1 MKKLPID
8 YLRTLG
14 TTVGDVYFPQT
25 TLLLPLDGSNGAT
38 TTSDSSNKNNTVVFH
53 GNAQLSTAQSKFG
66 GSSLLLDGAGDYLQI
81 ANQSYFDFSTNDWT
95 IECWFYL
102 DSSTSETYNTLLDMG
117 NGSASGAGPYW
128 TAVKN
133 DSGTYYIGAA
143 LDTTTAGDWDV
154 LNNLAI
160 SALSANTWHHFAIS
174 RAGSNFKVFL
184 NGTSVAT
191 GTSASAM
198 RDENSAVTIGARA
211 QNTASH
217 YFKGYID
224 DVRITTGVAR
234 YTSNFTPPTSA
245 HLTSAGDANKQIL
258 INSAADGVAIG
269 TGGINQARI
278 AKAWVNFTGTGTVAI
293 MDSYNISS
301 LTDNGTGYYTVSF
314 STAMSNIYYSVVGM
328 GHETTDTAS
337 QDAAVRI
344 YHDSLSNVMQTGLF
358 KLSTGIGPL
367 GGYGSFDHKD
377 AEVVM
382 TQVFGN

>member
-1 MKKLPID
+1 MPFNKPDITQLSA
-8 YLRTLG
+8 LG
-14 TTVGDVYFPQT
+14 STTGDVYFPQT
-25 TLLLPLDGSNGAT
+25 TLLLPFDGSNGAT
-38 TTSDSSNKNNTVVFH
+38 TTSDLSSKNNTVVFY

-66 GSSLLLDGAGDYLQI
+66 GSSLLLDGTGDYLQI

-102 DSSTSETYNTLLDMG
+102 DSSTSGTYNTLLDMG
-117 NGSASGAGPYW
+117 NGSAPGSGPYW

-143 LDTTTAGDWDV
+143 LDSTTAGDWDV

-160 SALSANTWHHFAIS
+160 STLSADTWNHFAIS

-198 RDENSAVTIGARA
+198 RDENSTVKIGARG
-211 QNTASH
+211 QSTANN

-234 YTSNFTPPTSA
+234 YTSNFTPPTTS
-245 HLTSAGDANKQIL
+245 HLTSAGDVNKQII

-278 AKAWVNFTGTGTVAI
+278 AKAWVNFNGIGTVAI
-293 MDSYNISS
+293 RDSYNVSS
-301 LTDNGTGYYTVSF
+301 ITDDAVGYWYVNF
-314 STAMSNIYYSVVGM
+314 STNMSDADYSIGGNSSAVVTQA
-328 GHETTDTAS
+328 HVNTQAWSKQTHRFRCAHFEN
-337 QDAAVRI
+337 QAAVDTTI
-344 YHDSLSNVMQTGLF
+344 MDY
-358 KLSTGIGPL
+358 I
-367 GGYGSFDHKD
+367 
-377 AEVVM
+377 
-382 TQVFGN
+382 VFGN

>member
-1 MKKLPID
+1 MKEFNLSKIKAA
-8 YLRTLG
+8 G

-25 TLLLPLDGSNGAT
+25 TLLLPFNGTNGAT
-38 TTSDSSNKNNTVVFH
+38 TTSDLSSKNNTVVFY

-66 GSSLLLDGAGDYLQI
+66 GSSLLLDGTGDYLQI
-81 ANQSYFDFSTNDWT
+81 ANQSYFDFSTSDWT

-102 DSSTSETYNTLLDMG
+102 DSSTSGTYNTLLDMG

-143 LDTTTAGDWDV
+143 LDSTTAGDWDV

-160 SALSANTWHHFAIS
+160 STLSADTWNHFAIS

-191 GTSASAM
+191 GTSSSAM

-211 QNTASH
+211 QNTASN

-234 YTSNFTPPTSA
+234 YTSAFTAPTTA
-245 HLTSAGDANKQIL
+245 HLTSAGDVNKQI
-258 INSAADGVAIG
+258 IVNSAADGVAVG

-278 AKAWVNFTGTGTVAI
+278 AKAWVNFNGTGTVAI
-293 MDSYNISS
+293 RGSYNVSS
-301 LTDNGTGYYTVSF
+301 ITDNGTGIYTVNF
-314 STAMSNIYYSVVGM
+314 SSNMSDTNYAVSGSIGCDGAASAGWLTNGNNTSSHTVNNTTSSCRVTCNYTTSLLFDPPVLSVNI
-328 GHETTDTAS
+328 
-337 QDAAVRI
+337 
-344 YHDSLSNVMQTGLF
+344 
-358 KLSTGIGPL
+358 
-367 GGYGSFDHKD
+367 
-377 AEVVM
+377 
-382 TQVFGN
+382 FGN

>member
-1 MKKLPID
+1 MSFNAPDINQFKVV
-8 YLRTLG
+8 G
-14 TTVGDVYFPQT
+14 STVGDVYFPQT
-25 TLLLPLDGSNGAT
+25 TLLLPFDGSNGAT
-38 TTSDSSNKNNTVVFH
+38 TTSDLSSKNNTVVFY

-66 GSSLLLDGAGDYLQI
+66 GSSLLLDGTGDYLQI

-102 DSSTSETYNTLLDMG
+102 DSSTSGTYNTLLDMG
-117 NGSASGAGPYW
+117 NGSAPGSGPYW

-143 LDTTTAGDWDV
+143 LDSTTAGDWDV

-160 SALSANTWHHFAIS
+160 STLSADTWNHFAIS

-198 RDENSAVTIGARA
+198 RDENSTVNIGARG

-245 HLTSAGDANKQIL
+245 HLTSAGDVNKQVL
-258 INSAADGVAIG
+258 INSTADGVAIG

-278 AKAWVNFTGTGTVAI
+278 AKAWVNFNGTGTVAI
-293 MDSYNISS
+293 NGSYNVSS
-301 LTDNGTGYYTVSF
+301 ITDDGTGDYDINF
-314 STAMSNIYYSVVGM
+314 STALSDTNYVVVGTV
-328 GHETTDTAS
+328 GGSSIVGFKRDQNETRTTSKAG
-337 QDAAVRI
+337 V
-344 YHDSLSNVMQTGLF
+344 YSLNSSSALAD
-358 KLSTGIGPL
+358 GP
-367 GGYGSFDHKD
+367 YI
-377 AEVVM
+377 EVI
-382 TQVFGN
+382 VFGN